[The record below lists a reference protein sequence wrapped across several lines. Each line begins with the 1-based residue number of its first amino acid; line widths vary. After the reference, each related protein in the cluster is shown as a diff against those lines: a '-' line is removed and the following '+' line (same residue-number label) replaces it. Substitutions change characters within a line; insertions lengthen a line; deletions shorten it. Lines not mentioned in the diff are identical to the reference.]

1 MAAAALNRSDHRL
14 IDVAENLAR
23 QISKEGMTWADP
35 LAAIVRAGV
44 ASLRNE
50 KQTAISLLSNA
61 CAGFEEAHMKLYAAV
76 AKRRLGE
83 ITGGVEG
90 KRLIDEADRWMQEQ
104 KIKAPSQI
112 TMMLAPG
119 IEPS

>member
-1 MAAAALNRSDHRL
+1 M
-14 IDVAENLAR
+14 
-23 QISKEGMTWADP
+23 KWADP
-35 LAAIVRAGV
+35 LAALVRAGV

-50 KQTAISLLSNA
+50 KQTTISLLSNA

-83 ITGGVEG
+83 ITDGVEG
-90 KRLIDEADRWMQEQ
+90 KRLVDEADRWMHEQ